1 MKKLLIVLAIM
12 LIPTATSALTLAT
25 EDHWEC
31 GNIEEGLYFFTLE
44 HSMMDAR
51 MPYYLCCCGEK
62 MDHQAMLLN
71 YVYKIGTLVSQKGGE
86 TTCGRDMEILLNADP
101 KTPEKFLGK
110 FYSIDT
116 DGNLTEMECPC
127 KYVKGKMI

>member
-71 YVYKIGTLVSQKGGE
+71 YHIIFAAAVRKWIIKLCCS
-86 TTCGRDMEILLNADP
+86 TTCIKLALW
-101 KTPEKFLGK
+101 
-110 FYSIDT
+110 
-116 DGNLTEMECPC
+116 
-127 KYVKGKMI
+127 